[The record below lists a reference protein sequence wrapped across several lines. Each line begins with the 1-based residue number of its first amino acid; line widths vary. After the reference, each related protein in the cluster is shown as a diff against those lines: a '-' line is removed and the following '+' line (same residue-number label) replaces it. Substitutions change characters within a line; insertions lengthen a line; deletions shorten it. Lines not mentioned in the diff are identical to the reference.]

1 MIVASGRGAAWLAH
15 WSGGPGVAGSNPAV
29 PTPNEGPAPKTQPT
43 TGGEFIDRRERG
55 VAVVTNRVLT
65 VPNVL
70 SAIRLATVPVFLYL
84 FVSGS
89 EEAAVIVYGTAAW
102 TDFFDGYIARRLG
115 QESELGRLLDP
126 LADRIFIVALALALV
141 AVGALPWWLTTAIVA
156 RDVVLLSLWPLF
168 ERRGVGRIQVNFTG
182 KSATASLLFGLT
194 WLALSETDFGWAS
207 FSDEV
212 GTLFVV
218 GGAVLYYVS
227 AWMYARDA
235 YSRLKAQGRRRG
247 APDETRA

>member
-1 MIVASGRGAAWLAH
+1 
-15 WSGGPGVAGSNPAV
+15 
-29 PTPNEGPAPKTQPT
+29 
-43 TGGEFIDRRERG
+43 
-55 VAVVTNRVLT
+55 VVTNRVLT

-182 KSATASLLFGLT
+182 KTATASLLFGLT

-235 YSRLKAQGRRRG
+235 YSRIKAQGRHRG
-247 APDETRA
+247 ARDETRA